1 MVERDGSLSKGGVG
15 EGLLGVWC
23 WGRAG
28 PSVAH
33 FLHATE
39 DPLEVRAQY
48 PVIVKLLWTDD
59 AE

>member
-1 MVERDGSLSKGGVG
+1 MVERDGSLSKVGVG

-39 DPLEVRAQY
+39 DPLEVRAQ
-48 PVIVKLLWTDD
+48 
-59 AE
+59 